1 MSHQTKDKGDLAVV
15 MALADL
21 RRHGIITCLPIS
33 EHLPF
38 DMVAVMPDMTTLVR
52 LQVKYRK
59 TNGYGGIELLFR
71 SNYYN
76 SKKIYSKP
84 IDLTEIDGFAIYNP
98 ETDAM
103 YYLSSKIINDKA
115 KSITLRIRPSANN
128 QKHGVWLAD
137 NFRNPYDMIPMLAD
151 RVTNLTTQHHS
162 LEDESAISLVIAD
175 LMKQGV
181 QSLLPQ
187 SAYLPFSVLGVCE
200 DMKTLIRYRIG
211 MDAVEINPYVDIYA
225 ICSSQTGDIRYIPA
239 NTVTK
244 DVKKS
249 TFSQE
254 WG

>member
-59 TNGYGGIELLFR
+59 LNAYGAIDLLFR
-71 SNYYN
+71 SNYYD

-84 IDLTEIDGFAIYNP
+84 IDLSKIDGFAIYNP
-98 ETDAM
+98 ETNGT
-103 YYLSSKIINDKA
+103 YYLSSGAMQNRG

-128 QKHGVWLAD
+128 QKHGVWMAD
-137 NFRNPYDMIPMLAD
+137 NFRNPYDMMPMLTD
-151 RVTNLTTQHHS
+151 RATNLTIQYHS
-162 LEDESAISLVIAD
+162 LEDESAISLVIAN

-200 DMKTLIRYRIG
+200 DMKTLIRYGIG
-211 MDAVEINPYVDIYA
+211 MDAVEINPYVDMYA

-244 DVKKS
+244 DVKKL